1 MFLKH
6 VIGRRVFIGV
16 LLTVVL
22 SALGIFI
29 LTARSRAPA
38 LEISFSHFQRES
50 DYTVAIVKMRN
61 TGSKPVCYWGSA
73 VDSPYYDLMSESNG
87 QWRESGPGWCGLG
100 AREVLLHPG
109 QVARIRVPTINKEP
123 IKVGVRF
130 RARTVRDLL
139 PKPLMH
145 RLPVKWQYIPANRA
159 AWSEPIWPEALR

>member
-1 MFLKH
+1 MFLQH

-29 LTARSRAPA
+29 LTARSGAPA

-145 RLPVKWQYIPANRA
+145 RLPV
-159 AWSEPIWPEALR
+159 